1 MVRAFN
7 ISQDIN
13 LIHLQPSAGLH
24 QHPRKKRPVA
34 RLEYA
39 HSANSVIPRQNKS
52 QDADLPPDLFKKL
65 YKSIFNK
72 LHGCK

>member
-13 LIHLQPSAGLH
+13 LIHLQPGAGLH
-24 QHPRKKRPVA
+24 QHPRKKRSGA

-39 HSANSVIPRQNKS
+39 YSANSAIPQTE
-52 QDADLPPDLFKKL
+52 
-65 YKSIFNK
+65 
-72 LHGCK
+72 